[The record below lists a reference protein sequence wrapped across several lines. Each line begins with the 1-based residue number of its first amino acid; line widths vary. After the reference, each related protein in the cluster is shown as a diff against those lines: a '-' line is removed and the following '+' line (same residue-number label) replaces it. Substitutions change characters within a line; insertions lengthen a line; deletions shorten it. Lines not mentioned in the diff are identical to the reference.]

1 MLNIQNL
8 ISKGE
13 FLHMNNRWYGVMAM
27 LLGIISFFTGEIVTF
42 IMLGFILMALI
53 NINTTLKANHKKE
66 WERKES

>member
-1 MLNIQNL
+1 
-8 ISKGE
+8 
-13 FLHMNNRWYGVMAM
+13 MNNRWYGAMAM